1 MVYEPLSAFSLDF
14 SSAGKGPFIAGKAIN
29 MCTLSWGG
37 VVEWRTWLPPRCEIK
52 ELSSLKHHSPSFE
65 VLFHANQPLLSQFKT
80 FDSNNCTL
88 SSNALF
94 PKCVAHKKKACVYFS
109 TLPCIHSLPWS
120 DWITTYV
127 FFKTTY
133 SILVNLTA
141 VAGGKK
147 CYFRQSILPVTAW

>member
-14 SSAGKGPFIAGKAIN
+14 SSAGKGPFWSPVRQLICAHFPGE
-29 MCTLSWGG
+29 G
-37 VVEWRTWLPPRCEIK
+37 VVEWRTWFPPRCEIK

-94 PKCVAHKKKACVYFS
+94 PKCVAHKKKTCVYFS

-133 SILVNLTA
+133 SILVNLAA

-147 CYFRQSILPVTAW
+147 CYFRQ